1 MPKYIYT
8 AKSYSGE
15 VKNGDAMAR
24 DEKSLAQQLRSEGFL
39 VTSMLLSEEGNEVK
53 SSVK

>member
-15 VKNGDAMAR
+15 TKGGEATAQ

-39 VTSMLLSEEGNEVK
+39 ITSISVVEEENENK
-53 SSVK
+53 S